1 MTPNQDIYP
10 AFRLRA
16 DLGEA
21 EFCDLLLVRA
31 DAESG
36 ASRISAR
43 QAQWLMPTF
52 TGILGAR
59 QAEVVLR
66 GGEVGLSE
74 LAALR
79 LGLLFALVEGVYSWK
94 ALINL
99 GAAVSSLSVE
109 ECYYFYAKVNG
120 TQRRGAVRKG
130 LRLMLAG

>member
-1 MTPNQDIYP
+1 MSPNQDIYP
-10 AFRLRA
+10 VFRLRA
-16 DLGEA
+16 DRGEA
-21 EFCDLLLVRA
+21 EFCDLCLFRA
-31 DAESG
+31 DVESG
-36 ASRISAR
+36 ASRMFAG

-52 TGILGAR
+52 AGILGSR
-59 QAEVVLR
+59 EAEVVLR
-66 GGEVGLSE
+66 GGEVELSE

-79 LGLLFALVEGVYSWK
+79 LGLLFELVEGVYSWK

-99 GAAVSSLSVE
+99 GAAVSALSVE